1 MNGGWKGVEEGREKW
16 IEDPLQLRSRMQAIR
31 MVQVRLLPGRE
42 GRTGKGYVYSSYSP
56 REESRF
62 IDLSRARKCPRTAF
76 RYCLPRESTL
86 SRRIRGRERE
96 RVCTGTVPSIFAL
109 RGILRR
115 EGRWRRLLGKFLEIT
130 ALELESHPI
139 LRSPPKLVPK
149 KDRIVPGSFPR
160 FRVHRGWTRA

>member
-1 MNGGWKGVEEGREKW
+1 MDRRPFAASFPNAGNSNGTGAPSPRLGGENWEG
-16 IEDPLQLRSRMQAIR
+16 L
-31 MVQVRLLPGRE
+31 RLLFLLSSGGISFHRSLSSE
-42 GRTGKGYVYSSYSP
+42 EMSEDRVSVLFAERIDVIASYKGK
-56 REESRF
+56 
-62 IDLSRARKCPRTAF
+62 
-76 RYCLPRESTL
+76 
-86 SRRIRGRERE
+86 RERE

-149 KDRIVPGSFPR
+149 KDRIVSGSFPR
-160 FRVHRGWTRA
+160 FRVHRG

>member
-1 MNGGWKGVEEGREKW
+1 MDRRPFAASFPNAGNSNGTGAPSPRPGGENWKG
-16 IEDPLQLRSRMQAIR
+16 L
-31 MVQVRLLPGRE
+31 RLLFLLSSGGISFHRSLSSEEMSEDRE
-42 GRTGKGYVYSSYSP
+42 SKYN
-56 REESRF
+56 
-62 IDLSRARKCPRTAF
+62 TAF

>member
-1 MNGGWKGVEEGREKW
+1 MDRRPFAASFPNAGNSNGTGAPSPRPGGENWKG
-16 IEDPLQLRSRMQAIR
+16 L
-31 MVQVRLLPGRE
+31 RLLFLL
-42 GRTGKGYVYSSYSP
+42 SSGGISFH
-56 REESRF
+56 RSLSSEEMSEDRVLF
-62 IDLSRARKCPRTAF
+62 A
-76 RYCLPRESTL
+76 ESTL